1 MILILS
7 TRRYWSCQQEGID
20 PVDKKILIM
29 STKRYWSCQQK
40 DIDPVNKKILILSTR
55 RYWSCVQCNWTVIYI
70 QVVIITKFYIISQSE
85 NLCQNS
91 YIERLD
97 TIHTHIYIYI
107 NYNWLC
113 NVDSKMYHEKSF
125 QFALN
130 LNLRHKH
137 RCYDNGCSPCWT
149 LAITRIKYFISKT

>member
-7 TRRYWSCQQEGID
+7 TRRYWSCQQEDID
-20 PVDKKILIM
+20 HVNKKILIM

-97 TIHTHIYIYI
+97 TIHTHIYISITIGCAMWIVRCITKRVSSSPWIWTYVI
-107 NYNWLC
+107 NIVAMTMVVLH
-113 NVDSKMYHEKSF
+113 VES
-125 QFALN
+125 
-130 LNLRHKH
+130 
-137 RCYDNGCSPCWT
+137 
-149 LAITRIKYFISKT
+149 